1 MDYWNDDILKIL
13 LNYAYNDDNIRAVMM
28 EGSRAYGKVAQY
40 SDYDIGYVTRSS
52 EQYFNGGILPFLT
65 DKFGEIA
72 VMQTPDNGDPH
83 KVYTR
88 ME

>member
-28 EGSRAYGKVAQY
+28 EGSRAYGKVDQY
-40 SDYDIGYVTRSS
+40 SDYDIVYVTRSS